1 MKTIILISHDMVL
14 ISIIDKILEG
24 LYRIVVFRNMQ
35 SALDYIYNSIPDLM
49 VIDMDPDDQPAIT
62 VLNNLKDDPIFNQ
75 LPVLALLGD
84 IVIPPSLWSG
94 VLVEDY
100 LRKSDI
106 KKELIPRVSLAIL
119 RSERVVEINPLT
131 RLPGNIAINKQ
142 VQARLD
148 DGQQFS
154 LAYADLDHFKPF
166 NDYYGFSRGDEVL
179 RMAGRLIT
187 NTVKGKQ
194 PEGSFVGHIGGD
206 DFVFIMDPALVE
218 EAAGEI
224 IDAFDRIVPTF
235 YDAEDREAGS
245 IESHDRQGAVRSFPI
260 ITISIGIAHNK
271 YKSFSHYGELTE
283 IASEM
288 KAHAKHHKASCFRID
303 RRHLSV
309 ECGAQSE

>member
-1 MKTIILISHDMVL
+1 MVL
-14 ISIIDKILEG
+14 ISIIEKSLEG

-49 VIDMDPDDQPAIT
+49 IIDMDPDDQPAIT
-62 VLNNLKDDPIFNQ
+62 VLNNLKEDPIFNQ
-75 LPVLALLGD
+75 LPVLALLGEME
-84 IVIPPSLWSG
+84 ILPSLWG
-94 VLVEDY
+94 RVHIEDF

-106 KKELIPRVSLAIL
+106 RKELIPRVSLAIR

-142 VQARLD
+142 VQTRLD
-148 DGQQFS
+148 EGRQFS

-194 PEGSFVGHIGGD
+194 PEDSFVGHIGGD
-206 DFVFIMDPALVE
+206 DFVFIMDLELVE

-224 IDAFDRIVPTF
+224 ISAFDRIVPTF
-235 YDAEDREAGS
+235 YDAEEREAGF
-245 IESHDRQGAVRSFPI
+245 IESHDRQGTVRSFPI
-260 ITISIGIAHNK
+260 ITISIGIAHNR
-271 YKSFSHYGELTE
+271 YRSFSHYGELTE

-288 KAHAKHHKASCFRID
+288 KAHAKQHKASCIRMD
-303 RRHLSV
+303 RRHEAL
-309 ECGAQSE
+309 